1 MEALIKN
8 VPHAQPFAL
17 SQQVDYQPGKVVSL
31 TLAQQ
36 PGVGA
41 TLFAF
46 DAGEAISTHAAPGDA
61 MATILEGTA
70 QITIDGV
77 PHTLSG
83 GEAIVMPAGIP
94 HAVKAVTAFKMY
106 LVVVKAPAA
115 DR

>member
-36 PGVGA
+36 PGVGS

-46 DAGEAISTHAAPGDA
+46 DAGEAISTHAAGGDA
-61 MATILEGTA
+61 MATVLEGTA
-70 QITIDGV
+70 RITIDGV
-77 PHTLSG
+77 PYTVNA

-94 HAVKAVTAFKMY
+94 HAVEAVTAFKMY
-106 LVVVKAPAA
+106 LVVAKAPNI
-115 DR
+115 